1 MTSSHDAVLRQ
12 RLLSPQTQLDA
23 RDRIPNQLIALQFFL
38 GVPGWG
44 WGANVP
50 SYSPNLAHCAVQTT
64 VAACNIVA
72 LRHDEV
78 KRGGLPRAATSLPS
92 STRSEGAEWIRTF
105 RSFNGETYTDEFHV
119 IYCRE

>member
-1 MTSSHDAVLRQ
+1 MNYLWSVVTSSHDAVLRR

-23 RDRIPNQLIALQFFL
+23 RDRIPNRLIASQSFL

-44 WGANVP
+44 WGANVL
-50 SYSPNLAHCAVQTT
+50 SYFPNLAHCAVQTSSMQL
-64 VAACNIVA
+64 AACNIVA
-72 LRHDEV
+72 LQHDGV

-105 RSFNGETYTDEFHV
+105 R
-119 IYCRE
+119 C